1 MSKRKSYP
9 VSLITLGHLKE
20 NLHFGDFSQYW
31 WETRQTDNDS
41 ILYPIRINMKTLV
54 ILNKTHFFIT
64 IIEGHKDC
72 LHKPGYICEANNL
85 TSDIFDN
92 VSAAV
97 TTLYK
102 QLFPSSETKF
112 SGPLII
118 GHDKPEIN
126 NQLLT
131 DVIFCPFNCM
141 YNKFTIFI
149 YGIGVSS
156 DDGMCNVGPGFK
168 SSFVCVI
175 GFEKKKTLFVQ
186 EINYKNSIVKI
197 YQDHKLMSTHVGSN
211 PNDVWEKV
219 GYLKNHKVP
228 KCLPEEW
235 NIASKM
241 EHLWN
246 YHLRKCTL
254 ASYEFWTRS
263 TNPTYDCENLQFL
276 FDSGF
281 LNPFPKEHC
290 NDGEILWD
298 CFNQSIKANGKG
310 YNGKKRILSIIA
322 EKFPYRVIMDKLK
335 ISLSIK
341 RHVQIGGEI
350 QEGKDI
356 TSAIE
361 NVAGTSVAHIE
372 PNRVRDKKEKEKS
385 MTIPGISNWF
395 EWSWPIE

>member
-1 MSKRKSYP
+1 MSTELDLSIKSYFESTP
-9 VSLITLGHLKE
+9 VLLWSYL
-20 NLHFGDFSQYW
+20 
-31 WETRQTDNDS
+31 
-41 ILYPIRINMKTLV
+41 
-54 ILNKTHFFIT
+54 
-64 IIEGHKDC
+64 
-72 LHKPGYICEANNL
+72 ANNL

-156 DDGMCNVGPGFK
+156 DDGMCNV
-168 SSFVCVI
+168 
-175 GFEKKKTLFVQ
+175 
-186 EINYKNSIVKI
+186 
-197 YQDHKLMSTHVGSN
+197 
-211 PNDVWEKV
+211 
-219 GYLKNHKVP
+219 VP

-290 NDGEILWD
+290 NDEYL
-298 CFNQSIKANGKG
+298 FPA
-310 YNGKKRILSIIA
+310 LSIITKIL
-322 EKFPYRVIMDKLK
+322 EK
-335 ISLSIK
+335 
-341 RHVQIGGEI
+341 
-350 QEGKDI
+350 
-356 TSAIE
+356 
-361 NVAGTSVAHIE
+361 
-372 PNRVRDKKEKEKS
+372 
-385 MTIPGISNWF
+385 GI
-395 EWSWPIE
+395 

>member
-1 MSKRKSYP
+1 MSTELDLSIKSYFESTP
-9 VSLITLGHLKE
+9 VLLWSYL
-20 NLHFGDFSQYW
+20 
-31 WETRQTDNDS
+31 
-41 ILYPIRINMKTLV
+41 
-54 ILNKTHFFIT
+54 
-64 IIEGHKDC
+64 
-72 LHKPGYICEANNL
+72 ANNL

-246 YHLRKCTL
+246 YHLRK
-254 ASYEFWTRS
+254 W
-263 TNPTYDCENLQFL
+263 
-276 FDSGF
+276 F

-290 NDGEILWD
+290 NDGEILWN

-372 PNRVRDKKEKEKS
+372 PNHVRGK
-385 MTIPGISNWF
+385 F
-395 EWSWPIE
+395 

>member
-1 MSKRKSYP
+1 
-9 VSLITLGHLKE
+9 
-20 NLHFGDFSQYW
+20 
-31 WETRQTDNDS
+31 
-41 ILYPIRINMKTLV
+41 
-54 ILNKTHFFIT
+54 
-64 IIEGHKDC
+64 
-72 LHKPGYICEANNL
+72 NNL

-156 DDGMCNVGPGFK
+156 DDGMCNV
-168 SSFVCVI
+168 
-175 GFEKKKTLFVQ
+175 
-186 EINYKNSIVKI
+186 
-197 YQDHKLMSTHVGSN
+197 
-211 PNDVWEKV
+211 
-219 GYLKNHKVP
+219 VP

-254 ASYEFWTRS
+254 ASEYEQHLVVTDRGMASHDICINHCLPYAFGECNAS
-263 TNPTYDCENLQFL
+263 HTY
-276 FDSGF
+276 
-281 LNPFPKEHC
+281 
-290 NDGEILWD
+290 
-298 CFNQSIKANGKG
+298 A
-310 YNGKKRILSIIA
+310 
-322 EKFPYRVIMDKLK
+322 
-335 ISLSIK
+335 
-341 RHVQIGGEI
+341 
-350 QEGKDI
+350 
-356 TSAIE
+356 
-361 NVAGTSVAHIE
+361 
-372 PNRVRDKKEKEKS
+372 
-385 MTIPGISNWF
+385 
-395 EWSWPIE
+395 

>member
-1 MSKRKSYP
+1 
-9 VSLITLGHLKE
+9 
-20 NLHFGDFSQYW
+20 
-31 WETRQTDNDS
+31 
-41 ILYPIRINMKTLV
+41 MKTLV
-54 ILNKTHFFIT
+54 ILNKTYFFIT

-254 ASYEFWTRS
+254 AS
-263 TNPTYDCENLQFL
+263 
-276 FDSGF
+276 
-281 LNPFPKEHC
+281 
-290 NDGEILWD
+290 
-298 CFNQSIKANGKG
+298 
-310 YNGKKRILSIIA
+310 
-322 EKFPYRVIMDKLK
+322 

-361 NVAGTSVAHIE
+361 NVAGTSS
-372 PNRVRDKKEKEKS
+372 NFNL
-385 MTIPGISNWF
+385 TIKTTFNKNQNES
-395 EWSWPIE
+395 